1 MTVKKCLLS
10 GIYWLHNN
18 FIDSHSKHLH
28 YVQIPNISLP
38 SIISLALC
46 VFPWISLCFCV
57 NFSQLSL
64 PVSLLYSVSLYC
76 ECIPR
81 KGRIV
86 VYSELTGHPCFLNL
100 HYWVLCSRSSR
111 RQETQPLTQDQL
123 QKTNWLWVQKQWQRV
138 TVPVSVKLV
147 TRAKDK
153 SPKAF
158 SCVRLC
164 WVGAIGP

>member
-10 GIYWLHNN
+10 GIYWLHNH

-46 VFPWISLCFCV
+46 VFPWISLCFWLISA
-57 NFSQLSL
+57 NSLSL
-64 PVSLLYSVSLYC
+64 YLYC
-76 ECIPR
+76 TQSLSIVSASLG

-86 VYSELTGHPCFLNL
+86 VYSELTRYPCFLNL